1 MNKSI
6 KAKAMLLAE
15 QQYKTEIFVD
25 ETVDGQHVYLAKHP
39 QLPGCMAQGSTK
51 KEATA
56 NLKEATFEY
65 ILSLLE
71 DNMPVPIPIVS
82 PTTTTAGAINIIKE
96 YEQPKQHQNFMD
108 DLSKAI
114 IPATRHKIAT
124 AEWIS

>member
-6 KAKAMLLAE
+6 KAKAMSLAE
-15 QQYKTEIFVD
+15 QQYKTDFFKD
-25 ETVDGQHVYLAKHP
+25 ETVDGQSVYLATHP

-51 KEATA
+51 KEAAA

-71 DNMPVPIPIVS
+71 DNVPVPMPIVS
-82 PTTTTAGAINIIKE
+82 PTTTTAGAINIIRE
-96 YEQPKQHQNFMD
+96 YEQPKQPQNFMD

-114 IPATRHKIAT
+114 LPSTRHKIAT
-124 AEWIS
+124 AEWMS